1 MTAQPDLLLVPGLI
15 CTEALFTPQIKAL
28 APHARVTVADHSRFA
43 SLPEIAADILSRAPD
58 RFALAGLSMGGYV
71 AFEILRQA
79 PARVTRLALLGSNAR
94 ADRPEQ
100 IKTRQILIGLGR
112 TMGVRAVQAMLLRY
126 LVHPARLADLDLV
139 ATVLSMAE
147 ATSRPAF
154 EREQT
159 AIMGRPDNRPFLKEI
174 RVPTVVIVG
183 AEDNLTPVK
192 VAEEMHAGIAGSRLV
207 VIPDC
212 GHLSTLERPD
222 AVNAALLEWLRS

>member
-1 MTAQPDLLLVPGLI
+1 MTAKPDLLLIPGLL
-15 CTEALFTPQIKAL
+15 CTGALFAPQISAL
-28 APHARVTVADHSRFA
+28 TPHAGITVADHTRFA
-43 SLPEIAADILSRAPD
+43 SLPAIAADILSRAPD

-71 AFEILRQA
+71 ALEMLRQA

-139 ATVLSMAE
+139 ATVLAMAE
-147 ATSRPAF
+147 GTSRPAF
-154 EREQT
+154 ERAQA
-159 AIMGRPDNRPFLKEI
+159 AIIGRPDNRPFLKEI
-174 RVPTVVIVG
+174 RCPTVVIVG
-183 AEDNLTPVK
+183 AEDGLTPVK
-192 VAEEMHAGIAGSRLV
+192 VAEELHAGIAGSRLA

-212 GHLSTLERPD
+212 GHLATLERPD
-222 AVNAALLEWLRS
+222 AVNAALIEWLAS